1 MLPLRGATPS
11 NGKYL
16 KDFVLGLQARD
27 ILAQWQRP
35 ERTTPWAKMSNQMCA
50 LKGQYRNGIIIN

>member
-16 KDFVLGLQARD
+16 KELVFELKARN

-35 ERTTPWAKMSNQMCA
+35 ERTTPWVEAHKQMCA
-50 LKGQYRNGIIIN
+50 LKGQYNKESF